1 MPLDRTQAPLF
12 TVPNEFILPAP
23 QHFKL
28 DKAATPLYFFP
39 TPGIAAVR
47 LEVIGKSSRSLLPIT
62 QALIPSFT
70 LQMLQEG
77 TKSANAQQLAEFF
90 DYHGAE
96 VYPTLSYTQEGMS
109 LLCIKK
115 HLAPLLP
122 TFISL
127 FSEAQFPEQGL
138 EKRIS
143 QRKLSLQLDR
153 EKQSTR
159 AGQLFKKGL
168 FGPAHPFG
176 QEISEIHLAEINSS
190 LLKDYYHNHLWKDC
204 SLFLS
209 GDFSEAELEQI
220 IRTLEQ
226 LPFKQGA
233 QKVALPEPMLTAAIE
248 EERENAVQSSIR
260 LGGWSIPKNHAD
272 YHSLAVFNT
281 LLGGYFG
288 SRLVKNIREDKGHTY
303 GIHSSL
309 AELEPYAY
317 WVIAADVKKA
327 NQVEVFEEINQEIEQ
342 LCTVAAD
349 AVEIEILRNYLI
361 GQLFAKFSSPFDLI
375 DQFKNVYF
383 AGLDFSYYE
392 NRFNYLKKFTAED
405 LMRSGQGYFSSLNR
419 VKIRVG

>member
-96 VYPTLSYTQEGMS
+96 VYPTLNYTQEGMS

-115 HLAPLLP
+115 HLARLLP

-127 FSEAQFPEQGL
+127 FSESQFPEQGL

>member
-96 VYPTLSYTQEGMS
+96 VYPTLNYTQEGMS
-109 LLCIKK
+109 LICIKK
-115 HLAPLLP
+115 HLARLLP

-127 FSEAQFPEQGL
+127 FSESQFPEQGL

-361 GQLFAKFSSPFDLI
+361 GQLFAKFSSPFELI